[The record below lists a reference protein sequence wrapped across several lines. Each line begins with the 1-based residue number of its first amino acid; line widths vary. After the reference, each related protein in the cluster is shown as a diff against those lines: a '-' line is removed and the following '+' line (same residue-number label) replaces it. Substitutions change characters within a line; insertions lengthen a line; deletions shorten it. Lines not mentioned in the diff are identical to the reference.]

1 MRRLPAEFNEQSFVQ
16 VIFPHK
22 NSDWSCCLE
31 DAEKNFIEIIS
42 AITKY
47 QECLVVCDEIEYV
60 KSKFSE
66 LKNLHFVEVKTD
78 DTWARD
84 CSAITIDVD
93 GQPLL
98 LDFNFNAWGGKY
110 DANLDNQLTQ
120 NLASSYA
127 APIKEID
134 YVLEGGAIDSNGA
147 GTILTTATCI
157 FNENRNDDQ
166 HLGLLKKALGA
177 EKIIVLSNGHLVGD
191 DTDGHIDTLAR
202 FVDEKTIAYV
212 QCLDKEDEHFDEL
225 LKMEEEL
232 ERFSDQNKDSF
243 HLIPLPF
250 PEAIYEDGKRLPA
263 TYANFLIIN
272 GAVLMPT
279 YSDDN
284 DDLAQAILQRAFPRH
299 EIIPIDCRTLIRQ
312 NGSLHCVTMQFP
324 KNVKLSE
331 KTS

>member
-1 MRRLPAEFNEQSFVQ
+1 LRRLPAEFEEQSFVQ

-22 NSDWSCCLE
+22 NSDWSCCLNE
-31 DAEKNFIEIIS
+31 AEQNFIEIINT
-42 AITKY
+42 ITKY
-47 QECLVVCDEIEYV
+47 QECLVICDDLTYV
-60 KSKFSE
+60 KAKFSE
-66 LKNLHFVEVKTD
+66 LSKLHFVEAKTN

-84 CSAITIDVD
+84 CSAITLEVD
-93 GQPLL
+93 GEPLL
-98 LDFNFNAWGGKY
+98 LDFTFNGWGGKF
-110 DANLDNQLTQ
+110 DAILDNKLTQ
-120 NLASSYA
+120 NLASTYSTS
-127 APIKEID
+127 IKEID
-134 YVLEGGAIDSNGA
+134 YILEGGAIDSNGA
-147 GTILTTATCI
+147 GTVLTTASCI

-177 EKIIVLSNGHLVGD
+177 EKIIVLSNGHLSGD

-212 QCLDKEDEHFDEL
+212 QCLDEKDEHFDAL

-250 PEAIYEDGKRLPA
+250 PKAIFEKGKRLPA

-279 YSDDN
+279 YNDEN

-299 EIIPIDCRTLIRQ
+299 EIVPIDCSTLIRQ
-312 NGSLHCVTMQFP
+312 GGSLHCVTMQFP
-324 KNVKLSE
+324 KGVKLL
-331 KTS
+331 